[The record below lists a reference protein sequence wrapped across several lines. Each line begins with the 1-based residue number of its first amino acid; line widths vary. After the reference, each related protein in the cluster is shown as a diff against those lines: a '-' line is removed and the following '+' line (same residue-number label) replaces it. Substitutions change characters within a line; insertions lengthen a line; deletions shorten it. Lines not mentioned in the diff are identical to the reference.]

1 MSTEPYLKSL
11 NERLKKLDAPKAQKL
26 FNQWSYNY
34 LVHAKAIHQY
44 SPEIHILL
52 LKYSI
57 HLIYNL
63 AKTHPELSNKINKF
77 FSDNNLELA
86 KIEKMSNNFNPDKYC
101 IFEDF
106 TNFIAKSFEAVEN
119 DYKEKI
125 LNIKE
130 FSDYAQIIAVYKL
143 LADLLDMV
151 EIWREKDE
159 DLQKFQNLCK
169 FRAIQIMR
177 AKKDYENSPEGKE
190 YENEVNKLN
199 EQIRQEKLLEEQ
211 RKKEMM
217 NNQAQNR
224 KTFLARTATHVQ
236 GASNYGK
243 KNNLLNVVNSANVS
257 RSPGKMGSKINND
270 PLNPFSGGFS
280 NPYNLPKPSINI
292 GEINKK
298 LPRKKFNYSKN
309 DKEAQEIHQM
319 YMNYDP
325 GEYEKVSD
333 PNSNQNNNINNYYN
347 INPNPNIQI
356 NRNNIDETIN
366 MLLKGYEYPGSNE
379 VQINSVPVLFKSE
392 DYYKLRLHIKSV
404 LIPKII
410 GQLNKNDAEE
420 AYKNSKM
427 LLYYLSLMN
436 SK

>member
-1 MSTEPYLKSL
+1 MSVEPYLKSL
-11 NERLKKLDAPKAQKL
+11 NERLKKLDAPNAQKL
-26 FNQWSYNY
+26 FNKWSYNY

-63 AKTHPELSNKINKF
+63 SKTHPELSNKINKF
-77 FSDNNLELA
+77 FANNNLELE

-119 DYKEKI
+119 DYKEKV

-143 LADLLDMV
+143 LVDLLDMV
-151 EIWREKDE
+151 EIWKEKDE

-169 FRAIQIMR
+169 FRVIQVIR

-199 EQIRQEKLLEEQ
+199 EQIRQEKILEEQ
-211 RKKEMM
+211 RKKEMLA
-217 NNQAQNR
+217 NQA
-224 KTFLARTATHVQ
+224 KKSFLTRTATHVQ
-236 GASNYGK
+236 GSSNYGL
-243 KNNLLNVVNSANVS
+243 KNNLLNVAATNNNNIS

-270 PLNPFSGGFS
+270 PLNPFSGGIS
-280 NPYNLPKPSINI
+280 NPYNLPKPSINK
-292 GEINKK
+292 GEINIK

-325 GEYEKVSD
+325 GEYEKVSN
-333 PNSNQNNNINNYYN
+333 PKNNQNNNINNYYN
-347 INPNPNIQI
+347 INPNSNIQI
-356 NRNNIDETIN
+356 NRNNIDESIN
-366 MLLKGYEYPGSNE
+366 TLLKGYEYPGSNE
-379 VQINSVPVLFKSE
+379 IQINSIPVPFKSE
-392 DYYKLRLHIKSV
+392 DCYKLRLHIKSV

-410 GQLNKNDAEE
+410 GQLNKKDAE
-420 AYKNSKM
+420 
-427 LLYYLSLMN
+427 
-436 SK
+436 